1 MKTLLGLVIFILL
14 LGIQGRAPMAW
25 ASTGQ
30 ALGDTLAHTQV
41 EQGQA
46 ALKPI
51 ASLKLG
57 DMVLA
62 KSKWKA
68 QEESLSY
75 EPIIDIMVTPAQPRR
90 LVDLVLADGQT
101 ITTTDGHPLMAL
113 EGWRDAILFKKGG
126 KLLLKG
132 DGESEKTAEI
142 ASVTHRLDT
151 QTTYNL
157 EVANAHTFFVGVE
170 GVLVHNGVRPPNL
183 TPPGGGRK
191 GAFREAKRNCDI
203 PMCQQPDA
211 VGPSRD
217 RKGRRLAGRTYTFG
231 DCEIREHADGH
242 DFPDDPSQNRGPHFN
257 DPKEGHY
264 DY

>member
-1 MKTLLGLVIFILL
+1 MRIFIASIFFILL
-14 LGIQGRAPMAW
+14 
-25 ASTGQ
+25 ASRSALFPHAQ
-30 ALGDTLAHTQV
+30 ASVEHEQADTLAHTQD

-62 KSKWKA
+62 KSEWKA
-68 QEESLSY
+68 EAESLSY
-75 EPIIDIMVTPAQPRR
+75 EPITDIMVTPAQPRR

-101 ITTTDGHPLMAL
+101 ITTTDGHPFNTPD
-113 EGWRDAILFKKGG
+113 GWRDAILLKKGG

-132 DGESEKTAEI
+132 DGESDRTVEI

-157 EVANAHTFFVGVE
+157 EVANAHTFFVGE
-170 GVLVHNGVRPPNL
+170 DGVLVHNGVRPPNL

-242 DFPDDPSQNRGPHFN
+242 DFPDDPNQNRGPHFN